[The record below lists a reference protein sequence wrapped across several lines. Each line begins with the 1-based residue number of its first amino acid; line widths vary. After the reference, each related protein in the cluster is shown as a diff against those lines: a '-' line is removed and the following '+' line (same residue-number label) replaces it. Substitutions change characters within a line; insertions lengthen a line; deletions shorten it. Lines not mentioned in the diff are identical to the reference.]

1 MPLISSKAS
10 DGHTCRLVRTR
21 QRVLPWLHLHLYS
34 TKEGNRPRM
43 KKKKAAFPFKG
54 RPKGCE
60 TIRVW
65 PQGSSFETKR
75 KAVSVQ
81 LSQTDKP

>member
-1 MPLISSKAS
+1 MQAGSYRAESFAVAASSYLQHKGGKQPL
-10 DGHTCRLVRTR
+10 H
-21 QRVLPWLHLHLYS
+21 
-34 TKEGNRPRM
+34 
-43 KKKKAAFPFKG
+43 KKKAAFPFKG
-54 RPKGCE
+54 RPKGCK

>member
-1 MPLISSKAS
+1 MQAGTYQAESFAVAAPSSLQHK
-10 DGHTCRLVRTR
+10 GGKQT
-21 QRVLPWLHLHLYS
+21 LY
-34 TKEGNRPRM
+34 E
-43 KKKKAAFPFKG
+43 KKAAFPFKG

-60 TIRVW
+60 AIRVW